1 MADQMLSTDAR
12 FTRREFLT
20 CLSMGAAGISV
31 ASLTRAQAARKPLPA
46 REALFWEPMADNM
59 VRCLLCPK
67 NCVVPEGRR
76 GFCRVRENRNG
87 RYVTLAYGHP
97 CSVRPNDPIEKKP
110 FFHVYPGTRT
120 FSMATTGCNMTCTF
134 CQNWEIAQIGPE
146 DAPGA
151 PLSPEQAA
159 SLAKASGA
167 RTMAYTYNEPTVFYE
182 YMLDC
187 AKAGREQGV
196 ESIIISNGFIKAEPQ
211 KRLFPHVKAI
221 KIDLKAFSEE
231 FYRNVCSAELQPVLE
246 ALKRVADAGVWFEIV
261 TLIIPSLNDSA
272 DEIKRMT
279 EWIVKELGRDV
290 PVHFSRFHPAYK
302 LRNLPPTPLETL
314 FRARRLAQE
323 QGCRFVYV
331 GNVPGQEGQNTLC
344 PSCESLLIERYGFRV
359 LKNKLVNG
367 TCPSCKTA
375 IPGVW
380 S

>member
-1 MADQMLSTDAR
+1 
-12 FTRREFLT
+12 
-20 CLSMGAAGISV
+20 
-31 ASLTRAQAARKPLPA
+31 
-46 REALFWEPMADNM
+46 
-59 VRCLLCPK
+59 
-67 NCVVPEGRR
+67 
-76 GFCRVRENRNG
+76 
-87 RYVTLAYGHP
+87 
-97 CSVRPNDPIEKKP
+97 
-110 FFHVYPGTRT
+110 
-120 FSMATTGCNMTCTF
+120 MTCTF